1 MSKTKTNIS
10 VKDNTGARVEAS
22 VIVGPAAGYVSG
34 DILDANATANLINEV
49 AGDIP
54 EDIAELIED
63 LSTQVESIYDD
74 VETAKDDIADIQSV
88 LNLDQEQVTTAIDT
102 FQEIVAFLDNI
113 DNDETLEGIVNSI
126 MTAISAC
133 ITSPSGTIATENIVN
148 EADLDLST
156 LSNNS
161 ITFVV

>member
-22 VIVGPAAGYVSG
+22 VIVGNASGYVSG
-34 DILDANATANLINEV
+34 DILDANATANLINEAVDNIDEAFDGAIGELDRAVEILGGQV
-49 AGDIP
+49 AT
-54 EDIAELIED
+54 IED
-63 LSTQVESIYDD
+63 
-74 VETAKDDIADIQSV
+74 V

>member
-22 VIVGPAAGYVSG
+22 VIVGNASGYVSG
-34 DILDANATANLINEV
+34 DILDANATSDLISGAV
-49 AGDIP
+49 
-54 EDIAELIED
+54 
-63 LSTQVESIYDD
+63 
-74 VETAKDDIADIQSV
+74 DDIADQFDTIIGQLDDSIDAVSGRVTTIEDV
-88 LNLDQEQVTTAIDT
+88 LNLDQEEVTTAIDT
-102 FQEIVAFLDNI
+102 FQEIVNFLANI
-113 DNDETLEGIVNSI
+113 DNDETLEGFLASI
-126 MTAISAC
+126 ASQISAC

-148 EADLDLST
+148 EADLDVST